1 MLIQLKKKCGNRD
14 ITNLTDDH
22 IGYTMDEEEDMRNQE
37 IIDNFKKYLERLNQ
51 KYNKCNSPAEK
62 RQIGKKIADC
72 EELIR
77 DFKK

>member
-1 MLIQLKKKCGNRD
+1 
-14 ITNLTDDH
+14 
-22 IGYTMDEEEDMRNQE
+22 MRNQE
-37 IIDNFKKYLERLNQ
+37 IIDNFKKYLERLKQ